1 MRLKS
6 FKLGGHTIK
15 IQYKKSVIDPQTGE
29 LILGLTE
36 PLQNKIQVA
45 VEWNGSSLSE
55 EAIEHTT
62 WHEIVH
68 FILTIMSEGELNG
81 NEKFVDSFGS
91 YLHQID
97 KTKKPN

>member
-6 FKLGGHTIK
+6 YSLGGHKIK
-15 IQYKKSVIDPQTGE
+15 IEYKESVADPQTGE
-29 LILGLTE
+29 LVLGLTE
-36 PLQNKIQVA
+36 PLQNKISVSTH
-45 VEWNGSSLSE
+45 WNGSPMAE
-55 EAIEHTT
+55 EAIEHTM

-68 FILTIMSEGELNG
+68 FILTIMGEVELNG

-97 KTKKPN
+97 KTKKAR